1 MLKQKIIK
9 MLGKKLGT
17 DKFVLLT
24 PKNSSFG
31 DYAIHINQLKD
42 KKVKIQ
48 NFIKQL
54 KKEEIFEKI
63 EEKSGFINFF
73 ISKKVLVEE
82 LKKIVEQKGNY
93 GKQSQLKYRLLL
105 EFGQPNTHKIPHL
118 GHLFS
123 YIYGESLARIFEA
136 NGWVVYRTNYQ
147 GDIGLHVAKCLWKMI
162 EDKKRGVYP
171 KNFKTLLE
179 KVNYLQ
185 KCYQEGATYY
195 QKDNNKKIIDELN
208 KKLYEKDPEIY
219 PLWQETRQW
228 SLDFYRDFE
237 KKLGITYDHYY
248 FESETAELGEEVVL
262 KNLGR
267 IFEKSQGAVIF
278 NGKKYGLHTRVFINQ
293 YGNPT
298 YEAKDIGLLS
308 QKIKDFNFDLSLVA
322 TANEQNEYW
331 KVIIKVSELLYP
343 KLTGKLKHIG
353 FGMVNLSTGKMSSRT
368 GQIVDPFTLLEV
380 IKNSILNSF
389 DIKNNQLA
397 EKIALAA
404 IKYSLLNSDYRKDIV
419 FDLSKSIAKE
429 GSSGPYLLYTY
440 VRCQSVLGKA
450 KFSPNP
456 LNFSM
461 NRFTEEEI
469 NLLRSLFRFPEIVSE
484 AAKNFSPHLI
494 TNYLFDLAQKYNLFY
509 QKHRILEAEE
519 DIKNFR
525 LLLTQATGQVIK
537 NGLFLLGIETVEKM

>member
-1 MLKQKIIK
+1 
-9 MLGKKLGT
+9 
-17 DKFVLLT
+17 
-24 PKNSSFG
+24 
-31 DYAIHINQLKD
+31 
-42 KKVKIQ
+42 
-48 NFIKQL
+48 
-54 KKEEIFEKI
+54 
-63 EEKSGFINFF
+63 
-73 ISKKVLVEE
+73 
-82 LKKIVEQKGNY
+82 
-93 GKQSQLKYRLLL
+93 
-105 EFGQPNTHKIPHL
+105 
-118 GHLFS
+118 
-123 YIYGESLARIFEA
+123 
-136 NGWVVYRTNYQ
+136 
-147 GDIGLHVAKCLWKMI
+147 
-162 EDKKRGVYP
+162 
-171 KNFKTLLE
+171 
-179 KVNYLQ
+179 
-185 KCYQEGATYY
+185 
-195 QKDNNKKIIDELN
+195 
-208 KKLYEKDPEIY
+208 
-219 PLWQETRQW
+219 
-228 SLDFYRDFE
+228 
-237 KKLGITYDHYY
+237 
-248 FESETAELGEEVVL
+248 
-262 KNLGR
+262 
-267 IFEKSQGAVIF
+267 VIF

-343 KLTGKLKHIG
+343 KLTCKLKHIG

-368 GQIVDPFTLLEV
+368 GHIVDPFTLLEV

-450 KFSPNP
+450 KFSSNP